1 MVKTY
6 ELRTKDEK
14 ALIEELAKL
23 KAELAK
29 ARIGK
34 VAAAATQVK
43 ASKILVLKRYKGLQV
58 LRKDIARVLTIIN
71 EKRREKAMKKYKKKK
86 FKPLDQRAKRTRAA
100 RRKLTLYE
108 RTRKTQRQIK
118 KLCCN
123 PVRRYALEA

>member
-14 ALIEELAKL
+14 ALIEELSKL

-43 ASKILVLKRYKGLQV
+43 ASKILVH
-58 LRKDIARVLTIIN
+58 
-71 EKRREKAMKKYKKKK
+71 
-86 FKPLDQRAKRTRAA
+86 
-100 RRKLTLYE
+100 
-108 RTRKTQRQIK
+108 KT
-118 KLCCN
+118 
-123 PVRRYALEA
+123 A